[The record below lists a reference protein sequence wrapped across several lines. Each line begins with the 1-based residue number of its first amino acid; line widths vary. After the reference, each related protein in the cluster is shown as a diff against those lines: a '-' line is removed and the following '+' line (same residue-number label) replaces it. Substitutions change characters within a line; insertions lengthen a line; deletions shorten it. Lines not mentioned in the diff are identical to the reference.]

1 MMGIV
6 SLVTRASLTLGPAS
20 SGVCC
25 VVRGPTKTSGAQLP
39 VYRAILASIKM
50 SMLRVS
56 PSRTAMLHNISNLLT
71 VTIKKVK
78 KNFLMIIL
86 YIS

>member
-6 SLVTRASLTLGPAS
+6 SLVIRGSLTLGPAG
-20 SGVCC
+20 SGACC

-39 VYRAILASIKM
+39 VYRAILVSIKM

-56 PSRTAMLHNISNLLT
+56 TSRTGMLHNIISNLLT
-71 VTIKKVK
+71 VIIKKVK
-78 KNFLMIIL
+78 KTEMIIL